1 MIRERVAED
10 VYVFTSQLYAQ
21 VNAGAIVGQDWSIL
35 IDTLAYPEE
44 TKEIRDFLEG
54 RLSKPVRYIINTH
67 YHSDHTLGN
76 CWFPEATIL
85 SHSLCR
91 TLLETRGKRTLAAA
105 KRTHRELRNLKIVL
119 PSVVFEK
126 GALSLQIGKRS
137 IRLIHL
143 PGHSPDG
150 IGVLLVEDRVLFSGD
165 ILMPLPYIV
174 DGDFDTMV
182 ESMKRLP
189 KMKLENVV
197 QGHGETFLRGEIT
210 SKVQDN
216 LKYMNIIR
224 RHVRQASRRKDY
236 KTYLSQIDIE
246 SCGKSR
252 IILGGLAEQ
261 LHQRN
266 MSVLFENW
274 YPDRIKK

>member
-44 TKEIRDFLEG
+44 TIEIRDFLEG

-76 CWFPEATIL
+76 CWFPNATIL

-91 TLLETRGKRTLAAA
+91 TLLDTKGRQTLATA
-105 KRTHRELRNLKIVL
+105 KRTHRELRDLQIVL
-119 PSVVFEK
+119 PDVVFNK
-126 GALSLQIGKRS
+126 GTLGLQIGRRS
-137 IRLIHL
+137 IKLFHL

-150 IGVLLVEDRVLFSGD
+150 IGVLLVEDKVLFSGD

-174 DGDFDTMV
+174 DGDFDKMI
-182 ESMKRLP
+182 ESMKRIP
-189 KMKLENVV
+189 EMSLENVV
-197 QGHGETFLRGEIT
+197 QGHGETFLRGEVK
-210 SKVQDN
+210 SKVKDN
-216 LKYMNIIR
+216 LEYLNKIR
-224 RHVRQASRRKDY
+224 SHVRQASRRKDY
-236 KTYLSQIDIE
+236 DAYLAQIDVE

-261 LHQRN
+261 LHQSN
-266 MSVLFENW
+266 LKALFEHW
-274 YPDRIKK
+274 YPDRVKQ

>member
-44 TKEIRDFLEG
+44 TQEIRDFLEG

-274 YPDRIKK
+274 YPDRVKK